1 LASVDRPDRPQR
13 ARFAVGAVVG
23 ALVVTGV
30 ALGVDAASPDP
41 TALGPPRFVDET
53 TTSGVEHSY
62 DGPFEFFVGGG
73 VAVLD
78 CNDDGRSD
86 LFLAGGTSP
95 SHLYVNRSEPGGTI
109 TLESVAIPAGL
120 DGVTGAYPLRLDADD
135 RVDLVVLRVGENV
148 VLRGMGECR
157 FERANESLGIDG
169 GAEWTAAFSAAWDE
183 GDDLPTLAFGNYL
196 DLEGSG
202 DRFGECEPH
211 RLVRPGPDGGY
222 GPPEELGPGWC
233 TLSLLFSDW
242 SRSGRQ
248 DLRATNDRHYYI
260 DGQEQLWQV
269 FGVDGVRAF
278 GEDDGW
284 EELRIWGMG
293 IASQDLD
300 ADGIPEVFLT
310 SQGDNKL
317 ERLVDDADGPTYRNI
332 SLDAGVT
339 AHRPFVGGDVFPSTA
354 WHAEFDDVNNDG
366 WMDLFIA
373 KGNVSAQEGFAID
386 DPNNLLLGT
395 PEGVFREAATEA
407 GTADMAST
415 RGGALVDLNRDGL
428 LDLVTVAREAPA
440 KVWRNIGSGSGL
452 EPEPMGHFVS
462 IRLRQPPPNTGAV
475 GAWIEVDAGPV
486 SVVREV
492 VVGGG
497 HAGGDATW
505 VHVGIGDAE
514 RARVRVT
521 WPDGDVG
528 PWQDVVVDAYTE
540 LGRGEDPLV
549 IP

>member
-1 LASVDRPDRPQR
+1 
-13 ARFAVGAVVG
+13 
-23 ALVVTGV
+23 
-30 ALGVDAASPDP
+30 
-41 TALGPPRFVDET
+41 
-53 TTSGVEHSY
+53 
-62 DGPFEFFVGGG
+62 
-73 VAVLD
+73 
-78 CNDDGRSD
+78 
-86 LFLAGGTSP
+86 
-95 SHLYVNRSEPGGTI
+95 
-109 TLESVAIPAGL
+109 
-120 DGVTGAYPLRLDADD
+120 
-135 RVDLVVLRVGENV
+135 
-148 VLRGMGECR
+148 
-157 FERANESLGIDG
+157 
-169 GAEWTAAFSAAWDE
+169 
-183 GDDLPTLAFGNYL
+183 
-196 DLEGSG
+196 
-202 DRFGECEPH
+202 
-211 RLVRPGPDGGY
+211 
-222 GPPEELGPGWC
+222 
-233 TLSLLFSDW
+233 
-242 SRSGRQ
+242 
-248 DLRATNDRHYYI
+248 
-260 DGQEQLWQV
+260 V

-278 GEDDGW
+278 DEDDGW

-373 KGNVSAQEGFAID
+373 KGNVSIQEGFAID

-440 KVWRNIGSGSGL
+440 RVWRNIGSGSGL
-452 EPEPMGHFVS
+452 EPAPMGHFVS
-462 IRLRQPPPNTGAV
+462 LRLRQPPPNTGAV